1 MTTDEPACLG
11 LKLDNPWI
19 VDFLRQDPER
29 HPPVLFP
36 HQNEGPD
43 LVLILIFTSP
53 TGEVLRV
60 PLFVQLKRGSV
71 AKIGSSVF
79 TKLQPAH
86 FDSENRAIAVASSS
100 SSSSSS
106 SSKSRRTKKL
116 SVPEQYVA
124 VHASLQETLADIYG
138 GRYLSLLVSTPALK
152 KSVAS
157 QNNLCWCVD
166 RGCFIPADQ
175 ALNPSQSVG
184 EIGMC

>member
-43 LVLILIFTSP
+43 LTLILRFTSP
-53 TGEVLRV
+53 LGDILRV
-60 PLFVQLKRGSV
+60 PLFVQLK
-71 AKIGSSVF
+71 IGDVSKMGRVF
-79 TKLQPAH
+79 AKLQPSH
-86 FDSENRAIAVASSS
+86 FYSESRVTPVTSSS
-100 SSSSSS
+100 SASAR
-106 SSKSRRTKKL
+106 SRRTKEL
-116 SVPEQYVA
+116 SVSNQYAA
-124 VHASLQETLADIYG
+124 VHQSLQETLADIYG

-157 QNNLCWCVD
+157 QNNLCWCVGRD
-166 RGCFIPADQ
+166 CFLPAGQ
-175 ALNPSQSVG
+175 ALNPSRSIG
-184 EIGMC
+184 EIEVR